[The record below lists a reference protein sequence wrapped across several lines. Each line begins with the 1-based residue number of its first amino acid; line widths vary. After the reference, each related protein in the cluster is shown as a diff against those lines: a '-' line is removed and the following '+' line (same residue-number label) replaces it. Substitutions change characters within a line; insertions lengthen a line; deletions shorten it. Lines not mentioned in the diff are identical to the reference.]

1 MNRRKMTRLLR
12 DKVADPDTDTALQYT
27 HRKNCGDPLTLKN
40 HNTYISSSRTRPDT
54 ADTNSPLMQ
63 DTTSA
68 VMDPGGSSPPLGK
81 KVRRSFEVRNTA
93 MSAYVHG
100 MQVSPAQLS
109 VEESV
114 AVREACESGTAAAT
128 LVRFYTGRSLDSDR
142 STPGWNNLSIDRAT
156 FIDGKSLSYA
166 HANQVMVT
174 TSAFLNRY
182 AALLDDL
189 QENWDDDA
197 VLDQIENLQAQAVE
211 GGRRQHKFPDGA
223 GSLPIITETDEDCQ
237 EREVDLDD
245 WSSSEAE
252 SEFDPEETQD
262 YIEDEDESDDT
273 PAHYLNRNNQDDKY

>member
-1 MNRRKMTRLLR
+1 
-12 DKVADPDTDTALQYT
+12 
-27 HRKNCGDPLTLKN
+27 
-40 HNTYISSSRTRPDT
+40 
-54 ADTNSPLMQ
+54 
-63 DTTSA
+63 
-68 VMDPGGSSPPLGK
+68 MDPGGSSPPLGK

-114 AVREACESGTAAAT
+114 AVREVCESGTAAAT

-156 FIDGKSLSYA
+156 FIDGKSL
-166 HANQVMVT
+166 T
-174 TSAFLNRY
+174 
-182 AALLDDL
+182 LLDDL

-273 PAHYLNRNNQDDKY
+273 PAHYLNRNNQDDKYWTNSFVDGNLNYAKRHVLEFRSSAAWQGQETSMAKFVALRVRPHIKLILDDTTGKRHSWPELLEAAVAAAVARRIALL